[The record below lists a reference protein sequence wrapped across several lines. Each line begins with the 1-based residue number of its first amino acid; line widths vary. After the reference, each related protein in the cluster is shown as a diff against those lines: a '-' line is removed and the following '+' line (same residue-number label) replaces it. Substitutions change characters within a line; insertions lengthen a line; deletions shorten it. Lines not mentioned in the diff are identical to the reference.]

1 MSNTSHDA
9 FVWFQNLPSM
19 VDHLCTSIKRDY
31 LVTDL
36 LLLNISQLMLAKEKE
51 IMCKQM
57 MIENDLHLKRTFTL
71 MF

>member
-1 MSNTSHDA
+1 
-9 FVWFQNLPSM
+9 M
-19 VDHLCTSIKRDY
+19 VDHLYTSIKRDY

-36 LLLNISQLMLAKEKE
+36 LVLNIGQPMLEKEKE

-57 MIENDLHLKRTFTL
+57 MMKNDLHLKRNFTL

>member
-1 MSNTSHDA
+1 
-9 FVWFQNLPSM
+9 M

-36 LLLNISQLMLAKEKE
+36 LVLNIGQPMLAKEKE

-57 MIENDLHLKRTFTL
+57 MMKNDLHLKRNFTL
-71 MF
+71 MFYS

>member
-9 FVWFQNLPSM
+9 FVWFQNLSSM
-19 VDHLCTSIKRDY
+19 VDHLCTSIKKDY

>member
-1 MSNTSHDA
+1 MGNTSHDA
-9 FVWFQNLPSM
+9 FVWFQNLRPM

-51 IMCKQM
+51 IMYKQM
-57 MIENDLHLKRTFTL
+57 MIKNDLHLKRTFTL

>member
-9 FVWFQNLPSM
+9 FVWFQNLSSM

-31 LVTDL
+31 HVTDL
-36 LLLNISQLMLAKEKE
+36 LLLKISQLMLAKEKE
-51 IMCKQM
+51 IMYKQM
-57 MIENDLHLKRTFTL
+57 MIKNDLHLKRTFTL

>member
-1 MSNTSHDA
+1 MGNTSHDA
-9 FVWFQNLPSM
+9 FVWFQNLLSM

-31 LVTDL
+31 LITNL
-36 LLLNISQLMLAKEKE
+36 LLLNIIQLMLAKEKE
-51 IMCKQM
+51 IMYKQM